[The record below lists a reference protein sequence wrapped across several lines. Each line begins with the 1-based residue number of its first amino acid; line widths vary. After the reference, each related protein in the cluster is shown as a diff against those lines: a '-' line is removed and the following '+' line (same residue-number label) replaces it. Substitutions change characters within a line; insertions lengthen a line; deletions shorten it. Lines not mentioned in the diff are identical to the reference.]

1 MKDHLSTSNALI
13 LLDGFDLR
21 RHGVSIAIPL
31 GAQRV
36 LAFLAIR
43 DRPQLRTHVA
53 AMLWLDSTDEHA
65 QANLRSMLWR
75 IRRCAG
81 ELINATGQQLRLA
94 PEVRVDLLASQRLA
108 QCILDSS
115 DIPSAESVDI
125 DSLCRDLLPDW
136 YEDWVL
142 LEREHFR
149 QLRLHALD
157 ALAEQ
162 LVRGGAVPRA
172 LEAALA
178 AVEADPLRESA
189 NRALIGVHLAEGNRA
204 EALRQFQHYRVLL
217 RDELG
222 LQPSERMRSL
232 VRTL

>member
-1 MKDHLSTSNALI
+1 M

-21 RHGVSIAIPL
+21 RGGRPIAMPL

-43 DRPQLRTHVA
+43 DRPQHRTHVA
-53 AMLWLDSTDEHA
+53 AMLWLDTTEEHSH
-65 QANLRSMLWR
+65 ANLRSMLWR

-81 ELINATGQQLRLA
+81 EVVVARGPQLRL
-94 PEVRVDLLASQRLA
+94 RSDLLVDLRDAERLA
-108 QCILDSS
+108 HGILEN
-115 DIPSAESVDI
+115 PEAELGADVDFTA
-125 DSLCRDLLPDW
+125 LRQELLPDW

-142 LEREHFR
+142 VEREHFR

-157 ALAEQ
+157 TLSER
-162 LVRGGAVPRA
+162 LVRAGTVPRA

-189 NRALIGVHLAEGNRA
+189 HRALIGVHLAEGNVA
-204 EALRQFQHYRVLL
+204 EALRQFQRYRMLL

-222 LQPSERMRSL
+222 LQPSARMRSL